1 MSKTLHFFLI
11 FGIIIKDRMYVFM
24 NDKKLN
30 KLIRIII
37 GLVILIVVIIQGNLF
52 DNVSNATAS
61 INDSTKSDKIDA
73 KVEGNLSVSFIDVGQ
88 ADSILIRNGN
98 YNMLIDAGNNEDGE
112 KLVNYFKSLGIE
124 EFTYVFATHPH
135 EDHIGGMDDIINN
148 FKIDNYYMSNKLST
162 TKTFMDV
169 LDALDGRNLKY
180 TVPNKGDT
188 LKLGDANI
196 KVIYPG
202 DDKSNINDSSIVL
215 KITYGKNS
223 FLLTGDATSN
233 VERKIYNED
242 IKSDVLKVAHHGSSY
257 SSTDVFL
264 DRVKP
269 YYAVISVGKNNIYNH
284 PSNKTLEKLNK
295 RNIKVYRTDLDG
307 TIVFISDGDNLS
319 VKALETDTNG

>member
-1 MSKTLHFFLI
+1 
-11 FGIIIKDRMYVFM
+11 M

-37 GLVILIVVIIQGNLF
+37 GFVILIVVTIQGNLF

-73 KVEGNLSVSFIDVGQ
+73 KVKENFSVSFIDVGQ
-88 ADSILIRNGN
+88 ADSVLIRNGN

-169 LDALDGRNLKY
+169 LDALDGCNLKY

-202 DDKSNINDSSIVL
+202 DDKSNINDSSVVL

-307 TIVFISDGDNLS
+307 TIVFTSDGENLS
-319 VKALETDTNG
+319 VKALKTDTNG

>member
-1 MSKTLHFFLI
+1 
-11 FGIIIKDRMYVFM
+11 M

-30 KLIRIII
+30 KLIKIII
-37 GLVILIVVIIQGNLF
+37 GLVILIVIIIQGNLF

-73 KVEGNLSVSFIDVGQ
+73 KVNENFSVSFIDVGQ
-88 ADSILIRNGN
+88 ADSVLIRNGN

-169 LDALDGRNLKY
+169 LDALDGCNLKY

-215 KITYGKNS
+215 KVTYGKNS

-264 DRVKP
+264 DKVKP

-319 VKALETDTNG
+319 VKALKTDTNG

>member
-1 MSKTLHFFLI
+1 
-11 FGIIIKDRMYVFM
+11 M

-37 GLVILIVVIIQGNLF
+37 GFVILIVVTIQGNLF

-73 KVEGNLSVSFIDVGQ
+73 KVKENFSVSFIDVGQ
-88 ADSILIRNGN
+88 ADSVLIRNGN

-169 LDALDGRNLKY
+169 LDALDGCNLKY

-295 RNIKVYRTDLDG
+295 KNIKVYRTDLDG
-307 TIVFISDGDNLS
+307 TIVFTSDGENLS
-319 VKALETDTNG
+319 VKALKTDTNG

>member
-1 MSKTLHFFLI
+1 
-11 FGIIIKDRMYVFM
+11 M

-30 KLIRIII
+30 KLIKIII
-37 GLVILIVVIIQGNLF
+37 GLVILIVITIQGNLL

-73 KVEGNLSVSFIDVGQ
+73 KVNENFSVSFIDVGQ
-88 ADSILIRNGN
+88 ADSVLIRNGN

-169 LDALDGRNLKY
+169 LDALDGCNLKY

-264 DRVKP
+264 DKVKP

-319 VKALETDTNG
+319 VKALKTDTNG

>member
-1 MSKTLHFFLI
+1 
-11 FGIIIKDRMYVFM
+11 M

-30 KLIRIII
+30 KLIKIII
-37 GLVILIVVIIQGNLF
+37 GLVILIVVTIQGNLF
-52 DNVSNATAS
+52 DNVSNTTAS
-61 INDSTKSDKIDA
+61 INDSTKSDKIDV
-73 KVEGNLSVSFIDVGQ
+73 KVKENFSVSFIDVGQ
-88 ADSILIRNGN
+88 ADSVLIRNGN

-223 FLLTGDATSN
+223 FLLTGDVTSN

-269 YYAVISVGKNNIYNH
+269 YYAVISVGNNNIYNH

-307 TIVFISDGDNLS
+307 TITFTSDGENLS
-319 VKALETDTNG
+319 VQTLETDTNG

>member
-1 MSKTLHFFLI
+1 
-11 FGIIIKDRMYVFM
+11 M
-24 NDKKLN
+24 NYKKLN
-30 KLIRIII
+30 KLIKIII
-37 GLVILIVVIIQGNLF
+37 GLVILIVVTIQGNLF

-73 KVEGNLSVSFIDVGQ
+73 KAKENFSVSFIDVGQ
-88 ADSILIRNGN
+88 ADSVLIRNGN

-180 TVPNKGDT
+180 MVPNKGDT

-215 KITYGKNS
+215 KVTYGKNS

-233 VERKIYNED
+233 VERKIYNEN

-264 DRVKP
+264 DKVKP

-295 RNIKVYRTDLDG
+295 RNIKAYRTDLDG

-319 VKALETDTNG
+319 VKALKTDTNG

>member
-1 MSKTLHFFLI
+1 
-11 FGIIIKDRMYVFM
+11 M

-73 KVEGNLSVSFIDVGQ
+73 KLKENFSVSFIDVGQ
-88 ADSILIRNGN
+88 ADSVLIRNGN

-319 VKALETDTNG
+319 VKALKTDTNG

>member
-1 MSKTLHFFLI
+1 
-11 FGIIIKDRMYVFM
+11 M
-24 NDKKLN
+24 NYKKLN
-30 KLIRIII
+30 KLIKIII
-37 GLVILIVVIIQGNLF
+37 GLVILIVVTIQGNLF

-73 KVEGNLSVSFIDVGQ
+73 KAKENFSVSFIDVGQ
-88 ADSILIRNGN
+88 ADSVLIRNGN

-257 SSTDVFL
+257 SSIDVFL
-264 DRVKP
+264 DKVKP

-319 VKALETDTNG
+319 VKALKTDTNG

>member
-1 MSKTLHFFLI
+1 
-11 FGIIIKDRMYVFM
+11 M

-37 GLVILIVVIIQGNLF
+37 GFVILIVVTIQGNLF

-73 KVEGNLSVSFIDVGQ
+73 KVKENFSVSFIDVGQ
-88 ADSILIRNGN
+88 ADSVLIRNGN

-169 LDALDGRNLKY
+169 LDALDGCNLKY

-319 VKALETDTNG
+319 VKALKTDTNG

>member
-1 MSKTLHFFLI
+1 
-11 FGIIIKDRMYVFM
+11 M

-37 GLVILIVVIIQGNLF
+37 GFVILIVVTIQGNLF

-73 KVEGNLSVSFIDVGQ
+73 KVKENFSVSFIDVGQ
-88 ADSILIRNGN
+88 ADSVLIRNGN

-169 LDALDGRNLKY
+169 LDALDGCNLKY

-295 RNIKVYRTDLDG
+295 RNIKVYRTDLVG
-307 TIVFISDGDNLS
+307 TIVFTSDGENLS
-319 VKALETDTNG
+319 VKALKTDTNG

>member
-1 MSKTLHFFLI
+1 
-11 FGIIIKDRMYVFM
+11 M

-30 KLIRIII
+30 KLIKIII
-37 GLVILIVVIIQGNLF
+37 GLVILIVITIQGNLF
-52 DNVSNATAS
+52 DNISNATAS

-73 KVEGNLSVSFIDVGQ
+73 KVNENFSVSFIDVGQ
-88 ADSILIRNGN
+88 ADSVLIRNGN

-169 LDALDGRNLKY
+169 LDALDGCNLKY

-264 DRVKP
+264 DKVKP

-319 VKALETDTNG
+319 VKALKTDTNG

>member
-1 MSKTLHFFLI
+1 
-11 FGIIIKDRMYVFM
+11 M
-24 NDKKLN
+24 NYKKLN
-30 KLIRIII
+30 KLIKIII
-37 GLVILIVVIIQGNLF
+37 GLVILIVVTIQGNLF

-73 KVEGNLSVSFIDVGQ
+73 KAKENFSVSFIDVGQ
-88 ADSILIRNGN
+88 ADSVLIRNGN

-257 SSTDVFL
+257 SSIDVFL
-264 DRVKP
+264 DKVKP

-295 RNIKVYRTDLDG
+295 RNIKAYRTDLDG

-319 VKALETDTNG
+319 VKALKTDTNG

>member
-1 MSKTLHFFLI
+1 
-11 FGIIIKDRMYVFM
+11 M

-30 KLIRIII
+30 KLIKIII
-37 GLVILIVVIIQGNLF
+37 GLVILIVITIQGNLF

-73 KVEGNLSVSFIDVGQ
+73 KVKENFSVSFIDVGQ
-88 ADSILIRNGN
+88 ADSVLIRNGN

-264 DRVKP
+264 DKVKP

-319 VKALETDTNG
+319 VKALKTDTNG

>member
-1 MSKTLHFFLI
+1 
-11 FGIIIKDRMYVFM
+11 M

-30 KLIRIII
+30 KLIKIII
-37 GLVILIVVIIQGNLF
+37 GLVILIVITIQGNLF
-52 DNVSNATAS
+52 DNISNATAS

-73 KVEGNLSVSFIDVGQ
+73 KVNENFSVSFIDVGQ
-88 ADSILIRNGN
+88 ADSVLIRNGN

-180 TVPNKGDT
+180 MVPNKGDT

-215 KITYGKNS
+215 KVTYGKNS

-264 DRVKP
+264 DKVKP

-319 VKALETDTNG
+319 AKALKTDTNG

>member
-1 MSKTLHFFLI
+1 
-11 FGIIIKDRMYVFM
+11 M

-37 GLVILIVVIIQGNLF
+37 GFVILIVVTIQGNLF

-73 KVEGNLSVSFIDVGQ
+73 KVKENFSVSFIDVGQ
-88 ADSILIRNGN
+88 ADSVLIRNGN

-169 LDALDGRNLKY
+169 LDALDGCNLKY

-223 FLLTGDATSN
+223 FLLTGDVTSN

-307 TIVFISDGDNLS
+307 TIVFTSDGENLS
-319 VKALETDTNG
+319 VKALKTDTNG

>member
-1 MSKTLHFFLI
+1 
-11 FGIIIKDRMYVFM
+11 M

-30 KLIRIII
+30 KLIKIII
-37 GLVILIVVIIQGNLF
+37 GLVILIVITIQGNLL

-73 KVEGNLSVSFIDVGQ
+73 KVNENFSVSFIDVGQ
-88 ADSILIRNGN
+88 ADSVLIRNGN

-180 TVPNKGDT
+180 MVPNKGDT

-233 VERKIYNED
+233 VERKIYNEN

-264 DRVKP
+264 DKVKP

-319 VKALETDTNG
+319 VKALKTDTNG

>member
-1 MSKTLHFFLI
+1 
-11 FGIIIKDRMYVFM
+11 M
-24 NDKKLN
+24 NYKKLN
-30 KLIRIII
+30 KLIKIII
-37 GLVILIVVIIQGNLF
+37 GLVILIVVTIQGNLF

-73 KVEGNLSVSFIDVGQ
+73 KVKENFSVSFIDVGQ
-88 ADSILIRNGN
+88 ADSVLIRNGN

-188 LKLGDANI
+188 LKFGDANI

-257 SSTDVFL
+257 SSIDVFL
-264 DRVKP
+264 DKVKP

-319 VKALETDTNG
+319 VKVLKTDTNG

>member
-1 MSKTLHFFLI
+1 
-11 FGIIIKDRMYVFM
+11 M

-30 KLIRIII
+30 KLIKIII
-37 GLVILIVVIIQGNLF
+37 GLVILIVITIQGNLF

-73 KVEGNLSVSFIDVGQ
+73 KVKENFSVSFIDVGQ
-88 ADSILIRNGN
+88 ADSVLIRNGN

-264 DRVKP
+264 DKVKP

-307 TIVFISDGDNLS
+307 TIVFISNGDNLS
-319 VKALETDTNG
+319 VKALKTDTNG

>member
-1 MSKTLHFFLI
+1 
-11 FGIIIKDRMYVFM
+11 M
-24 NDKKLN
+24 NYKKLN
-30 KLIRIII
+30 KLIKIII
-37 GLVILIVVIIQGNLF
+37 GLVILIVVTIQGNLF

-73 KVEGNLSVSFIDVGQ
+73 KVKENFSVSFIDVGQ
-88 ADSILIRNGN
+88 ADSVLIRNGN

-188 LKLGDANI
+188 LKFGDANI

-257 SSTDVFL
+257 SSIDVFL
-264 DRVKP
+264 DKVKP

-319 VKALETDTNG
+319 VKALKTDTNG

>member
-1 MSKTLHFFLI
+1 
-11 FGIIIKDRMYVFM
+11 M

-30 KLIRIII
+30 KLIKIII
-37 GLVILIVVIIQGNLF
+37 GLVILIVVTIQGNLF

-73 KVEGNLSVSFIDVGQ
+73 KVKENFSVSFIDVGQ
-88 ADSILIRNGN
+88 ADSVLIRNGN

-215 KITYGKNS
+215 KVTYGKNS

-307 TIVFISDGDNLS
+307 TIVFTSDGENLS
-319 VKALETDTNG
+319 VKALKTDTNG

>member
-1 MSKTLHFFLI
+1 
-11 FGIIIKDRMYVFM
+11 M

-37 GLVILIVVIIQGNLF
+37 GFVILIVVTIQGNLF

-73 KVEGNLSVSFIDVGQ
+73 KVKENFSVSFIDVGQ
-88 ADSILIRNGN
+88 ADSVLIRNGN
-98 YNMLIDAGNNEDGE
+98 YNMLIDAGHNEDGE

-169 LDALDGRNLKY
+169 LDALDGCNLKY

-307 TIVFISDGDNLS
+307 TIVFTSDGENLS
-319 VKALETDTNG
+319 VKALKTDTNG

>member
-1 MSKTLHFFLI
+1 
-11 FGIIIKDRMYVFM
+11 M

-30 KLIRIII
+30 KLIKIII
-37 GLVILIVVIIQGNLF
+37 GFVILIVVIIQGNLF

-73 KVEGNLSVSFIDVGQ
+73 KVKENFSVSFIDVGQ
-88 ADSILIRNGN
+88 ADSVLIRNGN

-169 LDALDGRNLKY
+169 LDALDGCNLKY

-295 RNIKVYRTDLDG
+295 RNIEVYRTDLDG

-319 VKALETDTNG
+319 VKALKTDTNG

>member
-1 MSKTLHFFLI
+1 
-11 FGIIIKDRMYVFM
+11 M

-30 KLIRIII
+30 KLIKIII
-37 GLVILIVVIIQGNLF
+37 GLVILIVITIQGNLF

-73 KVEGNLSVSFIDVGQ
+73 KVNENFSVSFIDVGQ
-88 ADSILIRNGN
+88 ADSVLIKNGN

-169 LDALDGRNLKY
+169 LDALDRRNLKY

-196 KVIYPG
+196 KVIYTG

-319 VKALETDTNG
+319 VKALKTDTNG

>member
-1 MSKTLHFFLI
+1 
-11 FGIIIKDRMYVFM
+11 M

-30 KLIRIII
+30 KLIKIII
-37 GLVILIVVIIQGNLF
+37 GLVILIVVTIQGNLF

-73 KVEGNLSVSFIDVGQ
+73 KVKENFSVSFIDVGQ
-88 ADSILIRNGN
+88 ADSVLIRNGN

-112 KLVNYFKSLGIE
+112 KLVNYFKSLRIE

-264 DRVKP
+264 DKVKP

-319 VKALETDTNG
+319 VKALKTDTNG

>member
-1 MSKTLHFFLI
+1 
-11 FGIIIKDRMYVFM
+11 M

-30 KLIRIII
+30 KLIKIII
-37 GLVILIVVIIQGNLF
+37 GLVILIVVTIQGNLF

-73 KVEGNLSVSFIDVGQ
+73 KVKENFSVSFIDVGQ
-88 ADSILIRNGN
+88 ADSVLIRNGN

-264 DRVKP
+264 DKVKP

-295 RNIKVYRTDLDG
+295 RNIKAYRTDLDG

-319 VKALETDTNG
+319 VKALKTDTNG

>member
-1 MSKTLHFFLI
+1 
-11 FGIIIKDRMYVFM
+11 M

-73 KVEGNLSVSFIDVGQ
+73 KVNENFSVSFIDVGQ
-88 ADSILIRNGN
+88 ADSVLIRNGN
-98 YNMLIDAGNNEDGE
+98 YNMLVDAGNNEDGE

-319 VKALETDTNG
+319 VKALKTDTNG

>member
-1 MSKTLHFFLI
+1 
-11 FGIIIKDRMYVFM
+11 M

-61 INDSTKSDKIDA
+61 INDSAKSDKIDA
-73 KVEGNLSVSFIDVGQ
+73 KVKENFSVSFIDVGQ
-88 ADSILIRNGN
+88 ADSVLIRNGN

-319 VKALETDTNG
+319 VKALKTDTNG

>member
-1 MSKTLHFFLI
+1 
-11 FGIIIKDRMYVFM
+11 M

-30 KLIRIII
+30 KLIKIII
-37 GLVILIVVIIQGNLF
+37 GLVILIVITIQGNLF

-73 KVEGNLSVSFIDVGQ
+73 KVNENFSVSFIDVGQ
-88 ADSILIRNGN
+88 ADSVLIRNGN

-148 FKIDNYYMSNKLST
+148 FKIDDYYMSNKLST

-257 SSTDVFL
+257 SSIDVFL
-264 DRVKP
+264 DKVKP

-319 VKALETDTNG
+319 VKALKTDTNG

>member
-1 MSKTLHFFLI
+1 
-11 FGIIIKDRMYVFM
+11 M

-30 KLIRIII
+30 KLIKIII

-73 KVEGNLSVSFIDVGQ
+73 KVKENFSVSFIDVGQ
-88 ADSILIRNGN
+88 ADSVLIRNGN

-169 LDALDGRNLKY
+169 LDALDRRNLKY

-307 TIVFISDGDNLS
+307 TITFTSDGENLS
-319 VKALETDTNG
+319 VQTLETDTNG

>member
-1 MSKTLHFFLI
+1 
-11 FGIIIKDRMYVFM
+11 M

-37 GLVILIVVIIQGNLF
+37 GLVILIVVTIQGNLF
-52 DNVSNATAS
+52 NNVSNATAS

-88 ADSILIRNGN
+88 ADSVLIRNGN

-162 TKTFMDV
+162 TKTFTDV

-215 KITYGKNS
+215 KIIYGKNS

-269 YYAVISVGKNNIYNH
+269 YYAVISAGKNNIYNH

-319 VKALETDTNG
+319 VKALKTDTNG

>member
-1 MSKTLHFFLI
+1 
-11 FGIIIKDRMYVFM
+11 M

-37 GLVILIVVIIQGNLF
+37 GFVILIVVTIQGNLF

-73 KVEGNLSVSFIDVGQ
+73 KVKENFSVSFIDVGQ
-88 ADSILIRNGN
+88 ADSVLIRNGN

-169 LDALDGRNLKY
+169 LDALDGCNLKY

-223 FLLTGDATSN
+223 FLLTGDASSN

-307 TIVFISDGDNLS
+307 TIVFTSDGENLS
-319 VKALETDTNG
+319 VKALKTDSNG

>member
-1 MSKTLHFFLI
+1 
-11 FGIIIKDRMYVFM
+11 M

-30 KLIRIII
+30 KLIKIIV
-37 GLVILIVVIIQGNLF
+37 GVVILIVVTIQGNLF

-73 KVEGNLSVSFIDVGQ
+73 KVNENFSVSFIDVGQ
-88 ADSILIRNGN
+88 ADSVLIRNGN

-196 KVIYPG
+196 KVIYPR

-264 DRVKP
+264 DKVNP

-319 VKALETDTNG
+319 VKALKTDTNG

>member
-1 MSKTLHFFLI
+1 
-11 FGIIIKDRMYVFM
+11 M

-73 KVEGNLSVSFIDVGQ
+73 KVNENFSVSFIDVGQ
-88 ADSILIRNGN
+88 ADSVLIRNGN

-162 TKTFMDV
+162 TKTFTDV

-307 TIVFISDGDNLS
+307 TITFTSDGENLS
-319 VKALETDTNG
+319 VQTLKTDTNG

>member
-1 MSKTLHFFLI
+1 
-11 FGIIIKDRMYVFM
+11 M

-30 KLIRIII
+30 KLTRIII
-37 GLVILIVVIIQGNLF
+37 GLVILIVVTIQGNLF

-61 INDSTKSDKIDA
+61 INDSTKSYKIDA
-73 KVEGNLSVSFIDVGQ
+73 KVKKNFSVSFIDVGQ
-88 ADSILIRNGN
+88 ADSVLIRNGN

-319 VKALETDTNG
+319 VKALKTDTNG